1 MSFSVDFFMKVIV
14 TEQPCGY
21 KSEVIA
27 KKIDRGVKIEIFS
40 ECEDVSKFGKVLP
53 ILSAKDVLTRIP
65 ENIVYRKANLRH
77 STCIIPWVVLKA
89 AEIEL
94 ELNVKKLPRIEFED
108 DF

>member
-1 MSFSVDFFMKVIV
+1 MKVII
-14 TEQPCGY
+14 TDQPCGY

-27 KKIDRGVKIEIFS
+27 KKIDKSVKIEIIS
-40 ECEDVSKFGKVLP
+40 ECEDVRKFGEELP

-65 ENIVYRKANLRH
+65 ENIVYKKANLKH

-94 ELNVKKLPRIEFED
+94 GLNVKRLPRIKFED